1 MTSTSTSVFFSTR
14 ANLYCHISFLSI
26 KHANAPKSRSVWA
39 SIVTSVLHLI
49 MISTKK
55 HGVRP
60 KDRLRPFSLHDASRL
75 SFIVPIE
82 TGHVH
87 FLIPLVVDSQQRWHV
102 WHVVH
107 ASLDIHEQ
115 HDLILHNTNK
125 DYLYIDIIFLT

>member
-102 WHVVH
+102 
-107 ASLDIHEQ
+107 
-115 HDLILHNTNK
+115 
-125 DYLYIDIIFLT
+125 